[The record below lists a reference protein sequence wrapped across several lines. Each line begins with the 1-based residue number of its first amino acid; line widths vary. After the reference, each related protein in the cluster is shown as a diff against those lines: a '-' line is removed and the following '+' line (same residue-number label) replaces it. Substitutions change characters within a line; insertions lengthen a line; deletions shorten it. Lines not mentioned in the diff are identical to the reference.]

1 MSFGKRANRYADID
15 VLDATGLTDAYDF
28 TVSFSAVGLL
38 RAGSLPNQPAATPGG
53 ETPTDP
59 SGALSLPDALRKQLG
74 LKLELKKR
82 PMQVLVIDHIN
93 EKPTE
98 N

>member
-1 MSFGKRANRYADID
+1 LSD
-15 VLDATGLTDAYDF
+15 
-28 TVSFSAVGLL
+28 
-38 RAGSLPNQPAATPGG
+38 PN
-53 ETPTDP
+53 
-59 SGALSLPDALRKQLG
+59 GALSLPDAVNKQLG

-82 PMQVLVIDHIN
+82 PMQVLVIDHVE